1 MKIITNFGVLLRLA
15 KKQAEAEKSGD
26 QEAIK
31 KATAEHIA
39 YKKICLESEM
49 MQYSTNGGGGMTIC
63 ILAKMI

>member
-31 KATAEHIA
+31 KATAEQMA
-39 YKKICLESEM
+39 YKKICLESDM
-49 MQYSTNGGGGMTIC
+49 MQY
-63 ILAKMI
+63 

>member
-31 KATAEHIA
+31 KATAEHMA
-39 YKKICLESEM
+39 YKKLCLESDE
-49 MQYSTNGGGGMTIC
+49 MQY
-63 ILAKMI
+63 